1 MKKIFAEFGIGNET
15 IFSTEIEEGEIEYR
29 IPRFIVP
36 KKVIGYY
43 LRFWIMRSVYI
54 LSTNSGLEIIKK
66 DRKKFKLL
74 LGISG
79 LDIDKLS

>member
-1 MKKIFAEFGIGNET
+1 MKKIFAEFGIGNKT

-36 KKVIGYY
+36 EKVTGYY
-43 LRFWIMRSVYI
+43 LRFWIMCSVYI
-54 LSTNSGLEIIKK
+54 LSTNSGFEITRK
-66 DRKKFKLL
+66 DTKKFKLL

-79 LDIDKLS
+79 LGVDKLN